1 MDLTRR
7 QMYAI
12 AIIAMALAMIAVGLG
27 FGARAAI
34 KKAVKPKPTE
44 VKYRG
49 IVKPKPAG
57 MYAPKPAG
65 MYAVGPASSNGMVA
79 IRDPRL
85 DKLYASKLPAIKP
98 VSVPSL
104 GPAPKPATAFKIQDT
119 RGGGVPATAPK
130 PMRGDGPPPRFSV
143 SKPPSCTATGPWP
156 STNYYLCSAT
166 KKYEPLWTRTGGACV
181 AVNRT
186 CKGPRP
192 DPSANLHLTKAECEK
207 ACGGGSPEYATWL
220 YRGIPRPVP
229 TAPASPAPGVVSV
242 QVPKKSSLLDAGKP
256 AAPADP
262 RLKALPTPV
271 QAELARLAVRGT
283 ATQIRNAAVDL
294 GGSTVGVLGGE
305 FAGAPVGPD
314 DVSAINQYL
323 DQLSRQPASMLA
335 GN

>member
-49 IVKPKPAG
+49 IVK
-57 MYAPKPAG
+57 PKPAG

-130 PMRGDGPPPRFSV
+130 PMRGDGPPPRFS
-143 SKPPSCTATGPWP
+143 TG
-156 STNYYLCSAT
+156 
-166 KKYEPLWTRTGGACV
+166 
-181 AVNRT
+181 
-186 CKGPRP
+186 
-192 DPSANLHLTKAECEK
+192 
-207 ACGGGSPEYATWL
+207 L
-220 YRGIPRPVP
+220 YRGLPTYRPRPVP

-323 DQLSRQPASMLA
+323 DQLSRQPASLLA

>member
-27 FGARAAI
+27 FGARAVI
-34 KKAVKPKPTE
+34 KKVTKPGLVKPKPT
-44 VKYRG
+44 G
-49 IVKPKPAG
+49 LVKPKPTG
-57 MYAPKPAG
+57 MYAVKPTG

-85 DKLYASKLPAIKP
+85 EKLYASKLPAIKP
-98 VSVPSL
+98 ASVPSL
-104 GPAPKPATAFKIQDT
+104 GPAPKPKFATAFGIRDT
-119 RGGGVPATAPK
+119 RGGGNPATAPK
-130 PMRGDGPPPRFSV
+130 PKLREGKGFEGNVGPPPR
-143 SKPPSCTATGPWP
+143 
-156 STNYYLCSAT
+156 
-166 KKYEPLWTRTGGACV
+166 
-181 AVNRT
+181 
-186 CKGPRP
+186 
-192 DPSANLHLTKAECEK
+192 
-207 ACGGGSPEYATWL
+207 
-220 YRGIPRPVP
+220 YRGTVVP
-229 TAPASPAPGVVSV
+229 TAPASPAPGVVSLKL
-242 QVPKKSSLLDAGKP
+242 PKKTLLDAGKP

-271 QAELARLAVRGT
+271 QTELARLAVRGT
-283 ATQIRNAAVDL
+283 ATEIRNAANDL

-323 DQLSRQPASMLA
+323 DQLSRQPASLLA